1 MTASSPGDASRR
13 AALSVARRDL
23 LEFVRDRRTLF
34 VTLLMPMAM
43 YPVLALS
50 SALGLRTAQVELDA
64 QSSRPL
70 AVVVTGP
77 GGRDFALRM
86 LEVEAAVDQGP
97 KPAGWPGGLAIELA
111 GSAADASD
119 LLEQGKAD
127 VRIDVGPAAVAGL
140 DGAGTVVV
148 DVAYPATRATA
159 AHVPNQLAAVMRAVG
174 DDARTRRITAAG
186 LPASLLDPLVM
197 RLPPAG
203 ATPRTT
209 SVRDLVAT
217 PVGAVLLLLALL
229 TTTGAF
235 YPAIDAIAGEKER
248 GTIETLLIAP
258 CSRGDVVTGK
268 FLAVFAV
275 TLATLLVNAVSI
287 ALTATVLVASLPDTV
302 EIGLR
307 PGQVAV
313 CAAVTLVAFVGLAA
327 VAAAMC
333 LAVTS
338 ASRSTKE
345 AQNTL
350 TPVILLVSGLA
361 GAALLPGLR
370 LWTLA
375 AVPFAGQVA
384 VSQAALRPDSP
395 PVGVLLLQLA
405 ATLLSAAVF
414 TVGLLKVTGVMLAD
428 EELLFR
434 GPDAASRPLQRPAPR
449 RRPSLG
455 QGIVAV
461 VIAVAALWYA
471 QGLGLRDLA
480 VSLPLFQLVVML
492 LPVVVMAGWQRVDRA
507 ETFGL
512 RPPAAT
518 TVRSGVVL
526 GAAALAG
533 VGLFLVGA
541 AALLAVRGTD
551 LSTEARELSER
562 IVEFVR
568 GRPWWLALAAIAV
581 LPAICEELL
590 FRGWLLAALRG
601 AGGRRRCVTA
611 VVIQA
616 AIFAAFHL
624 LPERMPQTFLL
635 GLVAGWMTVI
645 SGSLWPAIIA
655 HLAHNAVPVVLLL
668 AAGDA
673 DVTAIEETARL
684 PPAVIAAG
692 VASLLG
698 GIVLVAVGRGT
709 TIPPPPETTP

>member
-1 MTASSPGDASRR
+1 MTATPRGDGSRR
-13 AALSVARRDL
+13 AALAVARRDL

-70 AVVVTGP
+70 ALVVTGA
-77 GGRDFALRM
+77 GGREFASRLV
-86 LEVEAAVDQGP
+86 EVEATVDQGP
-97 KPAGWPGGLAIELA
+97 KPPGWPGGVAIELA
-111 GSAADASD
+111 ATAADAID
-119 LLEQGKAD
+119 LLERGRAD
-127 VRIDVGPAAVAGL
+127 VRIDVGPAALAGL
-140 DGAGTVVV
+140 DGVGTVVV
-148 DVAYPATRATA
+148 DVSYPATRATA
-159 AHVPNQLAAVMRAVG
+159 AQVSTQLTAVMRAVG
-174 DDARTRRITAAG
+174 DDARARRITAAG
-186 LPASLLDPLVM
+186 LPSSLLEPLVM

-203 ATPRTT
+203 TKPRTT

-258 CSRGDVVTGK
+258 CSRGDVVVGK

-287 ALTATVLVASLPDTV
+287 ALTATVLLASLPDSV

-313 CAAVTLVAFVGLAA
+313 CAAVTLVAFLGLAA

-395 PVGVLLLQLA
+395 AIVELLLQLA
-405 ATLLSAAVF
+405 ATLVSAALF
-414 TVGLLKVTGVMLAD
+414 TAGLLKVTGIMLAD

-449 RRPSLG
+449 LRPSLG

-461 VIAVAALWYA
+461 VAAVAALWYA
-471 QGLGLRDLA
+471 QGLGIRDLA
-480 VSLPLFQLVVML
+480 VSLPLFQLIVML
-492 LPVVVMAGWQRVDRA
+492 LPVLVMAGWQRVDRA

-512 RPPAAT
+512 RPPAPT
-518 TVRSGVVL
+518 GTRSAVTL
-526 GAAALAG
+526 AAAALAG

-541 AALLAVRGTD
+541 AALLAFRGTD
-551 LSTEARELSER
+551 VSTAARELSER

-568 GRPWWLALAAIAV
+568 GRPWWLALAVIAA
-581 LPAICEELL
+581 LPAVCEELL

-601 AGGRRRCVTA
+601 DGGRRRCLMA
-611 VVIQA
+611 VVVQA

-635 GLVAGWMTVI
+635 GLLAGWMTTV
-645 SGSLWPAIIA
+645 SGSLWPAIAA
-655 HLAHNAVPVVLLL
+655 HLAHNAVPVVLLV

-673 DVTAIEETARL
+673 DIAAIEETARL
-684 PPAVIAAG
+684 PPLAIAAG
-692 VASLLG
+692 VASL
-698 GIVLVAVGRGT
+698 VVGMLLFAISRGS
-709 TIPPPPETTP
+709 PPPRVESTP